1 MWNCFVHPSGGTF
14 ENEDDA
20 GDFFRFHPVKK
31 EGIHQEKVYWVDVDV
46 NI

>member
-1 MWNCFVHPSGGTF
+1 MCNCFDHPSSGGTF

-31 EGIHQEKVYWVDVDV
+31 EGTDEK
-46 NI
+46 